1 MDSITEILPILW
13 KLVEKKKCAINVSK
27 IDNEVVVNILGRFR
41 KRCIKAADSV
51 ALISK
56 INAYL
61 Q

>member
-41 KRCIKAADSV
+41 KHCIKAADSV